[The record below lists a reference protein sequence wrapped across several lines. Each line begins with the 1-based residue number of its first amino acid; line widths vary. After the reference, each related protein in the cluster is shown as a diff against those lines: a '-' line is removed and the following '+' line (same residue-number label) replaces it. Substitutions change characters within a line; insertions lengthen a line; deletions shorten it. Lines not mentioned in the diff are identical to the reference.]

1 MVGLLAACGAAAPGT
16 AGATGSASGATASAP
31 AASSTTASSA
41 APATTGTASTAS
53 TALAASTAAAATASS
68 STAAGTSTASAT
80 TASGT
85 ASSAKAASVIP
96 AGGNKVI
103 YGNTTDIKIMNPF
116 LSTDVY
122 SALID
127 GFIFEGLVKADPDTG
142 APIPSLAEKWD
153 ISTDGLTYTFHIRNG
168 VKWSDGQPF
177 TADDAKFTF
186 DTIMNP
192 KTDTVRKSLYS
203 KVKSFTV
210 VDPMTLRVT
219 LSQVYCPFL
228 ISSMTMGLVPK
239 HILQNSPDINKDAF
253 NTKHPVGTGPYTF
266 VEWLNGDH
274 VTLQANPDY
283 WNGAPKIGQFIYK
296 VVPNGTVLGEQL
308 KTGEV
313 DLGVIDPSVLASMQ
327 KQSNVTVISNDALGY
342 TYIGYN
348 QARPLFQDKLVR
360 QALTYAINRKAIVD
374 KILFGQGSVLNAPI
388 PARSWAYNPAV
399 ANLYPYD
406 PNKAKALLKQAGWT
420 PGPDGILA
428 KGGQKLAF
436 TSIFSSNST
445 PVTQLMTIAQQ
456 EWKAVGVQ
464 CTLKPM
470 DFDALLNVINKTRD
484 FDTATL
490 GWSLGLDPD
499 QTSIWSSD
507 QIKSGFDYISYKN
520 PQIDALLKQGTSIPG
535 CSQDARKAVYAKFQQ
550 IIADDEP
557 YTFVDSGKTLTV
569 INKRIQGTH
578 ITPFSTFSNI
588 QAWTISG

>member
-1 MVGLLAACGAAAPGT
+1 MIGLLAACGAAAPGT
-16 AGATGSASGATASAP
+16 AVATGSVSSAAT
-31 AASSTTASSA
+31 TA
-41 APATTGTASTAS
+41 APATSSATATTTAAATS
-53 TALAASTAAAATASS
+53 AASTAAAGTTGTVTKAEKETAT
-68 STAAGTSTASAT
+68 TSTAPST
-80 TASGT
+80 T
-85 ASSAKAASVIP
+85 ASSAKAASTVP
-96 AGGNKVI
+96 SGGNRVV
-103 YGNTTDIKIMNPF
+103 YGNTSDIKIMNPF

-153 ISTDGLTYTFHIRNG
+153 TSADGLAYTFHIRKG
-168 VKWSDGQPF
+168 VNWSDGQPF

-186 DTIMNP
+186 DTIMDP
-192 KTDTVRKSLYS
+192 KTQTVRKSLYD
-203 KVKSFTV
+203 KVQTFTV
-210 VDPMTLRVT
+210 VDPNTFEVKLKE
-219 LSQVYCPFL
+219 VYCPFL

-239 HILQNSPDINKDAF
+239 HLLAQSADINKDDF

-266 VEWLNGDH
+266 VEWVNGDH
-274 VTLQANPDY
+274 VTLQGNPHY

-296 VVPNGTVLGEQL
+296 VVPNATVVAQQL

-313 DLGVIDPSVLASMQ
+313 DVATIEPKDLADMQ
-327 KQSNVTVISNDALGY
+327 KQPNVNVISNDALGY

-348 QARPLFQDKLVR
+348 QARPLFQDKLLR
-360 QALTYAINRKAIVD
+360 QALTYAINRQAIVD
-374 KILFGQGSVLNAPI
+374 KILFGQGAVLNAPM
-388 PARSWAYNPAV
+388 PTRSWAYNPAV
-399 ANLYPYD
+399 ANLYPFD
-406 PNKAKALLKQAGWT
+406 PEKAKALLKQAGWVA
-420 PGPDGILA
+420 GSDGILA

-445 PVTQLMTIAQQ
+445 AVSQIMTIAQQ
-456 EWKAVGVQ
+456 EWKAIGVD

-470 DFDALLNVINKTRD
+470 DFDALLDVINKTRQ

-499 QTSIWSSD
+499 QTSIWSSA
-507 QIKSGFDYISYKN
+507 QIKSGFNFISYNN
-520 PQIDALLKQGTSIPG
+520 PDIDALLKQGTSIPG

-569 INKRIQGTH
+569 VSKRIQGTH
-578 ITPFSTFSNI
+578 ITPFSTFHNLKD
-588 QAWTISG
+588 WTISGS